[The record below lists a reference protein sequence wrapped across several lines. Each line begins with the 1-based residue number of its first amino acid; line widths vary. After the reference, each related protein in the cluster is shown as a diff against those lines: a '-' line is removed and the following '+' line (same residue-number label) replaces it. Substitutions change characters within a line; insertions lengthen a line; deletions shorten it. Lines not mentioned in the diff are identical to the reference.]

1 MGERL
6 ARLETALQY
15 ERERSDRQHSWLQ
28 TRIELLEAHR
38 HTMIAFPAPNTGAWL
53 KLTIALLLPISVLLA
68 TGSVEKALHA
78 ASVTRGLP

>member
-1 MGERL
+1 MAERV

-15 ERERSDRQHSWLQ
+15 ERQHCDRQHSWLK

-38 HTMIAFPAPNTGAWL
+38 HTMIQFPAPNTGAWL
-53 KLTIALLLPISVLLA
+53 KVIIALLLPISVLLA

-78 ASVTRGLP
+78 ASVTRALP